1 LHFGLFWVRDL
12 ASGPLRLLHPQG
24 QQQKPSAKSE
34 SDTSS
39 FVSML
44 LEHCERPVERCRIT
58 MAFADMGFA
67 GDGPA
72 NATSIKSDGTDQIL
86 AQAG

>member
-44 LEHCERPVERCRIT
+44 LEHCEQPRLAEESSANGHVPRIEIGT
-58 MAFADMGFA
+58 
-67 GDGPA
+67 
-72 NATSIKSDGTDQIL
+72 TSL
-86 AQAG
+86 WEARFL